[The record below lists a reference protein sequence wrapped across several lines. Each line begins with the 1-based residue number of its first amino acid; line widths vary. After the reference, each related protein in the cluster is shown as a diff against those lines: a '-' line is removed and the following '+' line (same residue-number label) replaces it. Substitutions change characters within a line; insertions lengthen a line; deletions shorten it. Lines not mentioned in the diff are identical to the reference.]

1 MCPPLNERIL
11 NHILEFRILLER
23 RWEKGVLVFFLK
35 GADVLFRVM
44 LKEAEAR
51 WRRQGGALFGN
62 MPL

>member
-11 NHILEFRILLER
+11 NQYFGVYNIARKKAG
-23 RWEKGVLVFFLK
+23 KGCSNLFFK

-62 MPL
+62 TPL